1 MRKKSLK
8 EPDLKK
14 KYLFI
19 LLFAKVTQ
27 VGIENNMLQNLTNTP
42 NNQTVSLCWPSA
54 ELIELAQKQLYT
66 TIT

>member
-1 MRKKSLK
+1 M
-8 EPDLKK
+8 
-14 KYLFI
+14 I
-19 LLFAKVTQ
+19 
-27 VGIENNMLQNLTNTP
+27 QNSTYNP